1 MKKIDDLFYKNN
13 IYNCVNVISNCK
25 SIKGRKALAE
35 KNPASCPGLSQFM
48 RPTPSF
54 FKCPK
59 CHGDVEI
66 WSDEEEAPC
75 PNCGTVVSKGKIQS
89 CLDWCEFADK
99 CRDLIEMNKKQP
111 SEL

>member
-1 MKKIDDLFYKNN
+1 M
-13 IYNCVNVISNCK
+13 S
-25 SIKGRKALAE
+25 E
-35 KNPASCPGLSQFM
+35 KNPASCPGISQFM
-48 RPTPSF
+48 RPTPSY

-75 PNCGTVVSKGKIQS
+75 PNCGTMVSKGKLQT

-99 CRDLIEMNKKQP
+99 CKELIDARKKERG
-111 SEL
+111 EL